1 MHKYLTTAL
10 LAGLALG
17 SAAFAGEND
26 KKVVVPPAPP
36 EDSWQFKLSLP
47 AWIPWLSGDVGLNGI
62 NSHISLAPD
71 NIIPK
76 LDMIVDVRAE
86 AHKGRFSVMAEY
98 LYLNLSD
105 GVGTN
110 TVVKKLDYRMDQT
123 MADFSVGWR
132 LIESERGYL
141 DVLGGVRYNQFYQRM
156 TTQPNDERIDQ
167 VVDTIATAVG
177 RGLRT
182 AVARALVA
190 LEHKDVTLPIAPL
203 RGEDA
208 ATLSGKI
215 EQIRGNR
222 AERQAKIKKLLHN
235 ALDSTAVRT
244 DTFWDPYVGLR
255 GRYNLNSA
263 FYLTAR
269 GDIGGFT
276 VGSDLS
282 WTTEAGIGYQY
293 SRNIYTEV
301 TYRAFGIDYDKDG
314 LLMDTVTH
322 GPQVNIGIN
331 F

>member
-1 MHKYLTTAL
+1 MLKHLTATL
-10 LAGLALG
+10 LAGLTFSA
-17 SAAFAGEND
+17 AAFAGEGD
-26 KKVVVPPAPP
+26 KKVVVPPAAPD
-36 EDSWQFKLSLP
+36 DSWQFKLSLP

-71 NIIPK
+71 NIMPK
-76 LDMIVDVRAE
+76 LDMVVDVRAE

-123 MADFSVGWR
+123 MADVSVGWR
-132 LIESERGYL
+132 LIETERGNL
-141 DVLGGVRYNQFYQRM
+141 DVLGGVRFNQFYQRM

-167 VVDTIATAVG
+167 VVDTLASATG
-177 RGLRT
+177 RRLRT
-182 AVARALVA
+182 AVARALVSFQG
-190 LEHKDVTLPIAPL
+190 KDVTVPIAPL
-203 RGEDA
+203 RGGDA
-208 ATLSGKI
+208 ESLARKI
-215 EQIRGNR
+215 ERIRGNR
-222 AERQAKIKKLLHN
+222 AERQAQIKKLLHN
-235 ALDSTAVRT
+235 SLDSTVART

-255 GRYNLNSA
+255 GRYNLNSK

-282 WTTEAGIGYQY
+282 WTAEAGIGCQLT
-293 SRNIYTEV
+293 RNAYTEI
-301 TYRAFGIDYDKDG
+301 TYRAFGIDYEKNG

-322 GPQVNIGIN
+322 GPQVNIGIH

>member
-1 MHKYLTTAL
+1 MHKHLTTTL

-17 SAAFAGEND
+17 SAVFAGDHD

-47 AWIPWLSGDVGLNGI
+47 AWIPWVSGDVGINGI

-76 LDMIVDVRAE
+76 LDMVVDVRAE
-86 AHKGRFSVMAEY
+86 AHKGRFSLMAEY
-98 LYLNLSD
+98 FYMSLSD

-110 TVVKKLDYRMDQT
+110 TVVKKIDYRFDQT
-123 MADFSVGWR
+123 MADLSVGWR
-132 LIESERGYL
+132 VIESERGYL
-141 DVLGGVRYNQFYQRM
+141 DVLGGVRFNQFYQKM
-156 TTQPNDERIDQ
+156 TTQPNDEVIDRT
-167 VVDTIATAVG
+167 VDGLAAATG
-177 RGLRT
+177 RQLR
-182 AVARALVA
+182 AELAKALVA
-190 LEHKDVTLPIAPL
+190 LRGKDVSLPIAPL
-203 RGEDA
+203 RGGDA
-208 ATLSGKI
+208 ESLARRI

-222 AERQAKIKKLLHN
+222 AERQAQIKKLLHN
-235 ALDSTAVRT
+235 ALDSTVART

-255 GRYNLNSA
+255 GRYNLNA
-263 FYLTAR
+263 ALYLTAR

-282 WTTEAGIGYQY
+282 WTAEGGIGYQL
-293 SRNIYTEV
+293 SPNIYTEV
-301 TYRAFGIDYDKDG
+301 TYRAFGIDYDKNG

-322 GPQVNIGIN
+322 GPQVNIGVS